1 MTASHRIH
9 PWPGGQGW
17 RGKDGK
23 KGRPTCPREE
33 EAKRRMRRIV
43 TPNTRP
49 LERTAQHRDNGG
61 RAKSATASGKWSIFF
76 FCIKIWIKCFFAF
89 SIGVSA
95 SKGHGFLILAA
106 GHRCATQL
114 NNYNAAL
121 PQGKKGVA
129 VPQPQTYEAQS
140 TKSHMAVD
148 VLRYSYNSKMK
159 LHAAH
164 TPLFL
169 QCLHVRV
176 PKK

>member
-1 MTASHRIH
+1 
-9 PWPGGQGW
+9 
-17 RGKDGK
+17 
-23 KGRPTCPREE
+23 
-33 EAKRRMRRIV
+33 MRRIV

-95 SKGHGFLILAA
+95 SKGQRLFLFLRLE
-106 GHRCATQL
+106 HRCATQL

-129 VPQPQTYEAQS
+129 VPQPQTYEAQKHK
-140 TKSHMAVD
+140 KSYGRGYVEIQLQNEASCSNTRPCFSNVYMYEYPKSEVTQAQAMQCSGGA
-148 VLRYSYNSKMK
+148 LRQ
-159 LHAAH
+159 ARV
-164 TPLFL
+164 
-169 QCLHVRV
+169 CLHPFSHATVARTQR
-176 PKK
+176 